1 MNEIVLVLILGCHV
15 RVQTFPLLVLL
26 DLVLSLGYFFKP
38 LNLGRWRYD
47 VCESD
52 CTTRIQAIIQKLD
65 VVVDETV
72 VVVVV
77 VSVEF

>member
-1 MNEIVLVLILGCHV
+1 MLVLGCHV

-26 DLVLSLGYFFKP
+26 DLVLSLDYSFESS
-38 LNLGRWRYD
+38 NVARWRYD
-47 VCESD
+47 VRESD
-52 CTTRIQAIIQKLD
+52 CTTGIQAIVQKLD

>member
-1 MNEIVLVLILGCHV
+1 MLVLGCHV

-26 DLVLSLGYFFKP
+26 DLVLSLGYFFKSS
-38 LNLGRWRYD
+38 NVARWRYD

-52 CTTRIQAIIQKLD
+52 CTTRIHAIVQKVD